1 MTRNFRKLPLAVA
14 LAALFGLSGAAIA
27 QGQPPAGQEGAPP
40 QGQPPG
46 GMDQQQPGAQID
58 PQTLDAFV
66 DAFVAV
72 QHIREDFAE
81 RLQGVSDET
90 EAQAMQQEAQ
100 EEMISAVEENG
111 LNVEEYNQVAMAL
124 QSDPAMMQQVQQM
137 AEERM

>member
-1 MTRNFRKLPLAVA
+1 MTRNFRRLPLAIL

-27 QGQPPAGQEGAPP
+27 QGQPPAGQDGAPP
-40 QGQPPG
+40 QGQPG
-46 GMDQQQPGAQID
+46 AMEQQPGAQVD
-58 PQTLDAFV
+58 PQTLDRFV

-81 RLQGVSDET
+81 RLQEVTDES

-100 EEMISAVEENG
+100 QEMISAVEENG
-111 LNVEEYNQVAMAL
+111 LNVEQYNEVAMAL
-124 QSDPAMMQQVQQM
+124 QSDPAMMQEVQRM

>member
-1 MTRNFRKLPLAVA
+1 VNIHLKIRRIHDPHFRKLPLAVA

-40 QGQPPG
+40 QGHPG
-46 GMDQQQPGAQID
+46 GMDQQQGAQID

-81 RLQGVSDET
+81 RLQGGS
-90 EAQAMQQEAQ
+90 
-100 EEMISAVEENG
+100 
-111 LNVEEYNQVAMAL
+111 
-124 QSDPAMMQQVQQM
+124 
-137 AEERM
+137 ERPRPRPCSRRPRKR